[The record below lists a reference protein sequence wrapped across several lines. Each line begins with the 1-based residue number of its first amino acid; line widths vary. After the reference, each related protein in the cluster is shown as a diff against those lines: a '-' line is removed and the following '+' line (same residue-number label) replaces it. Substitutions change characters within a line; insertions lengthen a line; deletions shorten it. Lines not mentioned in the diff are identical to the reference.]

1 MCVKDV
7 KLIKIGTLTIEAFER
22 PDSNLVAMKY
32 FCGMGG
38 GSTITYIETEDR
50 KIIVDTGDESIA
62 EGVNV
67 LATPGH
73 TEHHAL

>member
-32 FCGMGG
+32 FVGWEEGQQ
-38 GSTITYIETEDR
+38 SLTS
-50 KIIVDTGDESIA
+50 KLKTGR
-62 EGVNV
+62 
-67 LATPGH
+67 
-73 TEHHAL
+73 